1 MVNDSI
7 TQLLFNALAQRQT
20 VVLPGI
26 GSLRFKRIAAK
37 LEGSTLTPP
46 RNMFR
51 YSSREEGRSLLDML
65 ISAAGC
71 TREEGEEAYRRWLR
85 RIKQGHSIVI
95 EGVGRIEEDF
105 FKPSDELEQML
116 NPVASA
122 PLTIKRRRSWRGV
135 WITLAAVAV
144 IGVAGAAWWYVQM
157 QPTSTPA
164 VVAQKVEKTKTEVIG
179 VAEKVDSVVAEQ
191 VATEVTPEVAPEVV
205 PEVATEVA
213 TVQKESAP
221 ASAPASASVS
231 TEIGEMT
238 SGMSYVVMG
247 VFSTEENARKYVSQL
262 ARRAPE
268 IGCRIYRFQGAK
280 FMVSGFESAD
290 GAAATTF
297 IREHRTQFPDLWA
310 YKRK

>member
-20 VVLPGI
+20 VVLPGV

-71 TREEGEEAYRRWLR
+71 THEEGEEAYRRWLR
-85 RIKQGHSIVI
+85 RIKQGHSVVI

-105 FKPSDELEQML
+105 FKPSDELEQLL

-164 VVAQKVEKTKTEVIG
+164 VVAQKVEKPKTEMVE
-179 VAEKVDSVVAEQ
+179 VAEKADSVVAEQ
-191 VATEVTPEVAPEVV
+191 VAPEVV
-205 PEVATEVA
+205 PEVVTEVA
-213 TVQKESAP
+213 PVQKESAP
-221 ASAPASASVS
+221 APAPTPVPVS

-247 VFSTEENARKYVSQL
+247 VFSTEENARKYVTQL
-262 ARRAPE
+262 AKRAPE

>member
-105 FKPSDELEQML
+105 FKPSDELEQLL

-135 WITLAAVAV
+135 WITLAAVAI
-144 IGVAGAAWWYVQM
+144 IGVAGAAWWCVQM

-164 VVAQKVEKTKTEVIG
+164 VVAQKVEKPKTEMVE
-179 VAEKVDSVVAEQ
+179 VAEKTDSVVAEQ
-191 VATEVTPEVAPEVV
+191 VATEVTPEVA
-205 PEVATEVA
+205 TEVA
-213 TVQKESAP
+213 PVQKERAP
-221 ASAPASASVS
+221 APAPTPVPVS
-231 TEIGEMT
+231 TEVGEMT

-247 VFSTEENARKYVSQL
+247 VFSTEENARKYVTQL
-262 ARRAPE
+262 AKRAPE

>member
-105 FKPSDELEQML
+105 FKPSDELEQLL
-116 NPVASA
+116 NPVARA

-164 VVAQKVEKTKTEVIG
+164 VVAQKVEKPKTEVVE

-191 VATEVTPEVAPEVV
+191 VATEAVPEVTPEVTA
-205 PEVATEVA
+205 
-213 TVQKESAP
+213 VQKESA
-221 ASAPASASVS
+221 SAPAPTPVPVS

-247 VFSTEENARKYVSQL
+247 VFSTEENARKYVTQL
-262 ARRAPE
+262 AKRAPE

>member
-105 FKPSDELEQML
+105 FKPSDELEQLL

-122 PLTIKRRRSWRGV
+122 LITIKRRRSWRGV

-164 VVAQKVEKTKTEVIG
+164 VVAQKVEKPKTEVVEI
-179 VAEKVDSVVAEQ
+179 AEKVDSVVAEQ
-191 VATEVTPEVAPEVV
+191 VATEVVPEVAPEVA
-205 PEVATEVA
+205 P
-213 TVQKESAP
+213 VQKESAP

-231 TEIGEMT
+231 TEVGEMT

-247 VFSTEENARKYVSQL
+247 VFSTEENARKYVTQL
-262 ARRAPE
+262 AKRAPE

>member
-105 FKPSDELEQML
+105 FKPSDELEQLL

-144 IGVAGAAWWYVQM
+144 IGIAGAAWWYVQM

-164 VVAQKVEKTKTEVIG
+164 VVAQKVEKPKTEVVE
-179 VAEKVDSVVAEQ
+179 VAEKIDSVVAEQ
-191 VATEVTPEVAPEVV
+191 VAPEVV

-213 TVQKESAP
+213 PVQKESAP
-221 ASAPASASVS
+221 ASAPASAPVS
-231 TEIGEMT
+231 IEVGEMT

-247 VFSTEENARKYVSQL
+247 VFSTEENARKYVTQL
-262 ARRAPE
+262 AKRAPE

>member
-71 TREEGEEAYRRWLR
+71 TREEGEEAYRRWLHR
-85 RIKQGHSIVI
+85 VKQGHSVVI

-105 FKPSDELEQML
+105 FKPSDELEQLL
-116 NPVASA
+116 NPIAAA
-122 PLTIKRRRSWRGV
+122 PITIKRRRSWRGV
-135 WITLAAVAV
+135 WIALAAVAV
-144 IGVAGAAWWYVQM
+144 IGVAGAAWWYVKL

-164 VVAQKVEKTKTEVIG
+164 VVAQKAEKPKAKVVE
-179 VAEKVDSVVAEQ
+179 VAEKEDSVIAEQ
-191 VATEVTPEVAPEVV
+191 VATEATPEVAP
-205 PEVATEVA
+205 AH
-213 TVQKESAP
+213 KESAP
-221 ASAPASASVS
+221 APAPAPTPAPVS
-231 TEIGEMT
+231 GEVGEMT

-247 VFSTEENARKYVSQL
+247 VFSTEENARKYVTQL
-262 ARRAPE
+262 AKRAPE

-290 GAAATTF
+290 GVAATTF
-297 IREHRTQFPDLWA
+297 IREHRTQFPDLWT

>member
-65 ISAAGC
+65 ISVAGC

-105 FKPSDELEQML
+105 FKPSDELEQLL

-157 QPTSTPA
+157 RPTSTPA
-164 VVAQKVEKTKTEVIG
+164 VVAQKVEKPKTEMVE
-179 VAEKVDSVVAEQ
+179 VAEKADSVVAEQ
-191 VATEVTPEVAPEVV
+191 VAPEVAPEVA
-205 PEVATEVA
+205 P
-213 TVQKESAP
+213 VQKESAP
-221 ASAPASASVS
+221 APAPASASVS

-247 VFSTEENARKYVSQL
+247 VFSTEENARKYVTQL
-262 ARRAPE
+262 AKRAPE

>member
-71 TREEGEEAYRRWLR
+71 THEEGEEAYRRWLR

-105 FKPSDELEQML
+105 FKPSDELEQLL

-122 PLTIKRRRSWRGV
+122 PLTIKRCRSWRGV

-164 VVAQKVEKTKTEVIG
+164 VVAQKVEKPKTEVVKI
-179 VAEKVDSVVAEQ
+179 AEKADSVVAEQ
-191 VATEVTPEVAPEVV
+191 VATEAIPEVAP
-205 PEVATEVA
+205 
-213 TVQKESAP
+213 VQKESAP
-221 ASAPASASVS
+221 ASVSVL

-247 VFSTEENARKYVSQL
+247 VFSTEENARIYVTQL
-262 ARRAPE
+262 AKRAPE

>member
-105 FKPSDELEQML
+105 FKPSDELEQLL

-122 PLTIKRRRSWRGV
+122 PITIKRRRLWRGV

-164 VVAQKVEKTKTEVIG
+164 VVAQNVEKPKTEMVEA
-179 VAEKVDSVVAEQ
+179 AEKADSVVAEQ
-191 VATEVTPEVAPEVV
+191 VAPEVV
-205 PEVATEVA
+205 PEVAPEV
-213 TVQKESAP
+213 TPVQKESAP
-221 ASAPASASVS
+221 ASAPASAPVS
-231 TEIGEMT
+231 TEVGEMT

-247 VFSTEENARKYVSQL
+247 VFSTEENARKYVTQL
-262 ARRAPE
+262 AKRAPE

>member
-85 RIKQGHSIVI
+85 RVKQGHSVVI

-105 FKPSDELEQML
+105 FKPSDELEQLL
-116 NPVASA
+116 NPVATA
-122 PLTIKRRRSWRGV
+122 PLTIKRRRSWQGV
-135 WITLAAVAV
+135 WIALAAVAV
-144 IGVAGAAWWYVQM
+144 IGVAGAAWWYVKM
-157 QPTSTPA
+157 QPTSVPA
-164 VVAQKVEKTKTEVIG
+164 VVAQKAEKPKTEVVE
-179 VAEKVDSVVAEQ
+179 VAEKEDSVVAEQ
-191 VATEVTPEVAPEVV
+191 VATEAVPEVV
-205 PEVATEVA
+205 PA
-213 TVQKESAP
+213 QKESASV
-221 ASAPASASVS
+221 SAPAPAPTPAPVS
-231 TEIGEMT
+231 TEVGKMT

-247 VFSTEENARKYVSQL
+247 VFSTEENARKYVTQL
-262 ARRAPE
+262 AKRAPE

-297 IREHRTQFPDLWA
+297 IREHRTQFPDLWT

>member
-65 ISAAGC
+65 ISAADC
-71 TREEGEEAYRRWLR
+71 SREEGEEAYRRWLR

-105 FKPSDELEQML
+105 FKPSDELEQLL

-122 PLTIKRRRSWRGV
+122 PLTIKRCRSWRGV

-164 VVAQKVEKTKTEVIG
+164 VVAQKVEKHKTEVIE
-179 VAEKVDSVVAEQ
+179 VTEKVDSVVAEQ
-191 VATEVTPEVAPEVV
+191 VATEVIPEVAP
-205 PEVATEVA
+205 
-213 TVQKESAP
+213 VQKESVP
-221 ASAPASASVS
+221 ASAPTSVPVS
-231 TEIGEMT
+231 TEVGEMT
-238 SGMSYVVMG
+238 SGLSYVVMG
-247 VFSTEENARKYVSQL
+247 VFSTEENARKYVTQL
-262 ARRAPE
+262 AKRAPE

>member
-105 FKPSDELEQML
+105 FKPSDELEQLL

-164 VVAQKVEKTKTEVIG
+164 VVAQKVEKPRTEVVE
-179 VAEKVDSVVAEQ
+179 VAEKTDSVVAEQ
-191 VATEVTPEVAPEVV
+191 VATEVAPEVAP
-205 PEVATEVA
+205 
-213 TVQKESAP
+213 VQKESAP
-221 ASAPASASVS
+221 APAPTPAPVS
-231 TEIGEMT
+231 TEVGEMT

-247 VFSTEENARKYVSQL
+247 VFSTEENARKYVTQL
-262 ARRAPE
+262 AKRAPE

-280 FMVSGFESAD
+280 FMVSGFESVD